1 VYYAF
6 IPARGGST
14 RLKDKNYLNFKGK
27 VLFEWS
33 IIAAEKST
41 YIDKI
46 IFSSDSEKYIQH
58 TNSLNLTKE
67 LLIDKRTSDNS
78 SAKTR
83 IYDYLKKDFIKN
95 NKFLLDDDYIVM
107 LLPTQPFR
115 SVDEI
120 DNVIKFAETIK
131 KNVFTCREF
140 DFPISFAFTF
150 SENSII
156 KTAFDQSP
164 LETGNT
170 QSQDQENYFHPDG
183 SVYVLSVKTLKQNLE
198 SIYKNSTPFV
208 STIPFFIDINN
219 QNDFNKASKINIDV
233 VI

>member
-1 VYYAF
+1 MYYAF

-83 IYDYLKKDFIKN
+83 IYDYLKKDFI
-95 NKFLLDDDYIVM
+95 
-107 LLPTQPFR
+107 
-115 SVDEI
+115 
-120 DNVIKFAETIK
+120 
-131 KNVFTCREF
+131 
-140 DFPISFAFTF
+140 
-150 SENSII
+150 
-156 KTAFDQSP
+156 
-164 LETGNT
+164 
-170 QSQDQENYFHPDG
+170 
-183 SVYVLSVKTLKQNLE
+183 NLH
-198 SIYKNSTPFV
+198 I
-208 STIPFFIDINN
+208 
-219 QNDFNKASKINIDV
+219 
-233 VI
+233 